1 MKRAVCL
8 ALAMS
13 MVMGTTTFAVEQRV
27 RFCRRDDITLQNPP
41 IKKDGKWMV
50 SLEDLEQMTGTQATK
65 GKDSITFHKSVV
77 LTGAELGKDAAAYF
91 QKDGTLLEGV
101 NGSYRKMDATEFRE
115 GDILYLPCR
124 DYAEA
129 IGYQVDWYLLDGDNI
144 LLRAQEMPGVTL
156 NVEYDANRN
165 EVQGRIQNEESQSFL
180 YGAEF
185 TIERKTENGWER
197 VKKAEPGDIDD
208 YGLTMSAKRVG
219 EDGITDISYRM
230 RTKLTAGEY
239 RIGIPFSYT
248 YFLKGNRVNYISQ
261 KVKEN
266 SLGDRDWDIY
276 YSTKWGKPD
285 FYFDGAGIFDDGFK
299 STTELKRTT
308 KYTLY
313 STFTVE

>member
-1 MKRAVCL
+1 MRESEV
-8 ALAMS
+8 AL
-13 MVMGTTTFAVEQRV
+13 QNP
-27 RFCRRDDITLQNPP
+27 QNPP

-50 SLEDLEQMTGTQATK
+50 SLEDLERLTGTQAVE
-65 GKDSITFHKSVV
+65 GKDSIVFRKAVV
-77 LTGAELGKDAAAYF
+77 STGVALEGEVTAYF
-91 QKDGTLLEGV
+91 QKDGTLLQAA
-101 NGSYRKMDATEFRE
+101 NGSYRKLQKTEFRQ

-129 IGYQVDWYLLDGDNI
+129 IGYEVQWFLFDGDCI
-144 LLRAQEMPGVTL
+144 LLRGQKEMPELTL
-156 NVEYDANRN
+156 SVEYDANKN
-165 EVQGRIQNEESQSFL
+165 QLQGKIENREPQLFL
-180 YGAEF
+180 YGEEF

-208 YGLTMSAKRVG
+208 YGLTMSAKRAG
-219 EDGITDISYRM
+219 EDGITDISYQM

>member
-1 MKRAVCL
+1 MKRTVCL

-13 MVMGTTTFAVEQRV
+13 MVMGTTAFAAEQRV

-50 SLEDLEQMTGTQATK
+50 SLEDLERMTGTQATE

-91 QKDGTLLEGV
+91 RKDGTLLEGV

-144 LLRAQEMPGVTL
+144 LLREQEMPEVTL

-208 YGLTMSAKRVG
+208 YGLTMSAKRAG

-276 YSTKWGKPD
+276 YSHQVGQ
-285 FYFDGAGIFDDGFK
+285 A
-299 STTELKRTT
+299 
-308 KYTLY
+308 
-313 STFTVE
+313 

>member
-1 MKRAVCL
+1 
-8 ALAMS
+8 
-13 MVMGTTTFAVEQRV
+13 
-27 RFCRRDDITLQNPP
+27 
-41 IKKDGKWMV
+41 
-50 SLEDLEQMTGTQATK
+50 MTGTQATE

-91 QKDGTLLEGV
+91 RKDGTLLEGV

-144 LLRAQEMPGVTL
+144 LLREKEMPEVTL

-208 YGLTMSAKRVG
+208 YGLTMSAKRAG

>member
-1 MKRAVCL
+1 MKRTVCL

-13 MVMGTTTFAVEQRV
+13 MVMGTTAFAAEQRV

-50 SLEDLEQMTGTQATK
+50 SLEDLERMTGTQATE

-91 QKDGTLLEGV
+91 RKDGTLLEGV

-144 LLRAQEMPGVTL
+144 LLREQEMPEVTL

-208 YGLTMSAKRVG
+208 YGLTMSAKRAG

-248 YFLKGNRVNYISQ
+248 YFLK
-261 KVKEN
+261 
-266 SLGDRDWDIY
+266 
-276 YSTKWGKPD
+276 
-285 FYFDGAGIFDDGFK
+285 
-299 STTELKRTT
+299 
-308 KYTLY
+308 
-313 STFTVE
+313 